1 MLPSVVTFIFIHIQT
16 IPSLMNGNPFKLAP
30 EFL

>member
-1 MLPSVVTFIFIHIQT
+1 MLPSVVTFIFIDIQI
-16 IPSLMNGNPFKLAP
+16 IPSLTNGNPVKLAP